1 MKNRYMP
8 TALLLYLSYVI
19 GGTTS
24 VLIAQNM
31 DYLSLQ
37 LHTDNAGVAYV
48 LSGIGIGRLAVLL
61 ISGILSDKFGRKPF
75 VFIAL
80 GLFIVS
86 YVGILVSPNVAIGFI
101 CAVIAGMAN
110 SCLDVG
116 SYPAL
121 MEAFPSAPGTAT
133 ILIKAF
139 ISGGSFVFPFV
150 TGFIIAN
157 NIYWGWSFIFFIVY
171 LFVLGVALLRM
182 PFPNHKIEASDSSA
196 EDATVAAEKRFL
208 SKPNIWIE
216 GVCLIM
222 IGYTSTATFYVVSI
236 WMPKFGA
243 QVAGMDYSVA
253 LRLISYYS
261 IGSLISVIITGW
273 MVKALYRQ
281 VTFVF
286 VYPLIST
293 ICLVLMYCYPTPI
306 LCKVA
311 SFIIGFTAAGGVLQ
325 LALTTMAEFFP
336 RGKGKIT
343 GLVYTLSSLATF
355 STPLIT
361 GYLSKTVIADIILFN
376 AVVDACGVIF
386 ALIVM
391 FRYKTVFGKTYR
403 FAKKAVS
410 SAPEVSV
417 AAVGAE

>member
-1 MKNRYMP
+1 MKNKYMP

-31 DYLSLQ
+31 DFLSVQ

-48 LSGIGIGRLAVLL
+48 LSGVGIGRLAVLL
-61 ISGILSDKFGRKPF
+61 ISGILSDKYGRKPF

-80 GLFIVS
+80 GLFIAS
-86 YVGILVSPNVAIGFI
+86 FAGILLSGSVVLAFVFAIL
-101 CAVIAGMAN
+101 AGMAN
-110 SCLDVG
+110 SSLDVG

-121 MEAFPSAPGTAT
+121 MEAFPTAPGTAT

-139 ISGGSFVFPFV
+139 ISAGSFAFPFV

-157 NIYWGWSFIFFIVY
+157 NIYWGWSFIFFIGY
-171 LFVLGVALLRM
+171 LVVLGLVLRKM
-182 PFPNHKIEASDSSA
+182 PFPDHRVVATATTEKESDASEAH
-196 EDATVAAEKRFL
+196 FL

-216 GVCLIM
+216 GVCLIL

-261 IGSLISVIITGW
+261 MGSLISVVITGW
-273 MVKALYRQ
+273 MVKSIFRQ
-281 VTFVF
+281 VSFVF

-293 ICLVLMYCYPTPI
+293 IVLVLMYVYPSPT
-306 LCKVA
+306 LCKVG

-376 AVVDACGVIF
+376 AVVDCCGVIF

-391 FRYKTVFGKTYR
+391 FRYKKVFGNTYR
-403 FAKKAVS
+403 FAKDKIQ
-410 SAPEVSV
+410 PTPIVSV
-417 AAVGAE
+417 AAVGNK